1 MKTFTLGGVNKSK
14 KFIFHSSSASIKVG
28 KVSLL
33 LENDSNAE
41 WTSLISKL
49 KLKAELRHTVNQEN
63 DILDNRMEE
72 FPIHLLIDPYQ
83 NQPVFILNQ
92 TIESK
97 KIKIGLSD
105 KEHFYTDL
113 IFELEDSGNNGEPW
127 SLLFEYEMSDMDEK

>member
-1 MKTFTLGGVNKSK
+1 MKTFTLNRVHKSK
-14 KFIFHSSSASIKVG
+14 EFTFHSSSASMKVG

-33 LENDSNAE
+33 LENNSNVE

-49 KLKAELRHTVNQEN
+49 KLKAELRYTVYQEN
-63 DILDNRMEE
+63 DILDNRIEE

-97 KIKIGLSD
+97 KFKIGLSD

-113 IFELEDSGNNGEPW
+113 IFELEDSGNNEEPC
-127 SLLFEYEMSDMDEK
+127 SLLIEYEMSDMEEK